1 LVTEAT
7 RRSTFASSWGTI
19 LSTAG
24 VAIGL
29 GNIWRFPYM
38 MGSHGGALFLIA
50 YLLVAIAFGLPGLM
64 AEWSLARHTRRGTLG
79 AFERAG
85 VPGGRFISYVL
96 LLTVLMASSYYG
108 VVVGWVL
115 YFVVHFGLGVVHIE
129 TSGSFASFSTNF
141 PAQLSCLVAVSAL
154 CAGVLY
160 LGVHR
165 GIERLSRWGIPVFF
179 LLLVILIGRTLTLNG
194 AWEGLSSYVQPHWDQ
209 FTPTTP
215 LAAMGQVFFSFG
227 LGGTF
232 MLVYGS
238 YMRDDEDIPRAAVF
252 TAGADVLAALM
263 AGVIVIPAALAF
275 GLPLSSGPALM
286 FEVMPSVFEH
296 MQAGAM
302 FGLMFF
308 ASVFI
313 VALLSQMAAFEVV
326 IGAITDGTS
335 WSRKRSVIVVALVS
349 TVLAV
354 PALLS
359 VRYIEISDLIWGST
373 MQPVG
378 GLVAVIAFAWYVKIG
393 DALSEMRRNSRLPI
407 PTWLF
412 YWIRVGVPVG
422 IMSTLVFTLVTA
434 W

>member
-1 LVTEAT
+1 MVTEAT
-7 RRSTFASSWGTI
+7 SRSTFASSWGTI

-38 MGSHGGALFLIA
+38 MGQHGGALFLVA
-50 YLLVAIAFGLPGLM
+50 YLLIAIAFGLPGLM

-85 VPGGRFISYVL
+85 LPGGRYVSYLL

-115 YFVVHFGLGVVHIE
+115 YFAVHFGLNVVSIE
-129 TSGSFASFSTNF
+129 TSGSFESLSTNF
-141 PAQLSCLVAVSAL
+141 SVQAISLVAVSSI

-165 GIERLSRWGIPVFF
+165 GIERLSRWGLPVFF
-179 LLLVILIGRTLTLNG
+179 VVLAVLMVRALTLPG
-194 AWEGLSSYVQPHWDQ
+194 AWEGTLEYLKPNWDQ
-209 FTPTTP
+209 FTRTTP

-232 MLVYGS
+232 MLAYGS
-238 YMRDDEDIPRAAVF
+238 YMRNEEDIPRAAVF
-252 TAGADVLAALM
+252 TAGADVMAALM
-263 AGVIVIPAALAF
+263 AGLVVVPAALAF
-275 GLPLSSGPALM
+275 GLPTRSGPALM
-286 FEVMPSVFEH
+286 FEVMPAVFEH
-296 MQAGAM
+296 MPAGAV

-308 ASVFI
+308 GSIFI

-326 IGAITDGTS
+326 VSAITDSTT
-335 WSRKRSVIVVALVS
+335 WARKRSVIAVALVS
-349 TVLAV
+349 TTLAI

-359 VRYIEISDLIWGST
+359 VDYVEFSDFVWGST

-378 GLVAVIAFAWYVKIG
+378 GLLAVIAFAWYVNMG
-393 DALSEMRRNSRLPI
+393 DALSEMRRSSRLPV

-412 YWIRVGVPVG
+412 HWIRVGVPVG
-422 IMSTLVFTLVTA
+422 IVSTLVFSWVEG
-434 W
+434 